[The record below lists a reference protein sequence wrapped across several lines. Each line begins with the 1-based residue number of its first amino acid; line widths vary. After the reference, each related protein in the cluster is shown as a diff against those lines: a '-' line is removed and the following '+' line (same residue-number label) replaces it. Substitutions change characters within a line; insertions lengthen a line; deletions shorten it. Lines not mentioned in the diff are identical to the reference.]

1 MYVNSQYSCVRQ
13 PERRKSLSV
22 WHWSRWSWKLSNFFT
37 FVWLLS
43 FQLSCCTWSF
53 RWLFWS
59 WTRLSCVKFVV
70 ECPAMPRSISDFS
83 ITSQPRHYHH
93 HHHHHHQST
102 SSNSTVPTIMLITTS
117 LIYVLFNGTWSIS
130 YGAWVLNL
138 ASFEYYLIVYGLSF
152 FLYAYNFY
160 VYLITGKQFRAE
172 LLKLLCCCCRSFFSS
187 SSSAAAA
194 VPNADLRVA
203 RHGQADTAVW
213 NSVRWSEADVYQ
225 RTESKFR
232 KLLELHFV
240 SQTSD
245 HKSCS
250 WTSGH
255 RVCRLENRRVAEY
268 FYLTSYQQSN
278 GEFPLFF
285 AALQGD
291 LVTRKLSV
299 RPSVRLPNARIVTK
313 WK

>member
-1 MYVNSQYSCVRQ
+1 MYVNSQYSCLRQ

-22 WHWSRWSWKLSNFFT
+22 WHWSRWSRKLSKMFVGLSIT
-37 FVWLLS
+37 FVLS
-43 FQLSCCTWSF
+43 IAFQLSCFSWSF

-70 ECPAMPRSISDFS
+70 ERPATPRSISDFS
-83 ITSQPRHYHH
+83 INSQPRHYHHH

-130 YGAWVLNL
+130 YGAWVLNI
-138 ASFEYYLIVYGLSF
+138 ASDEYFLIVHGLSF
-152 FLYAYNFY
+152 FLFAYNFY

-172 LLKLLCCCCRSFFSS
+172 LLKLLCCCCRSFSSSS
-187 SSSAAAA
+187 SSSAAAI
-194 VPNADLRVA
+194 PNADLRVA

-213 NSVRWSEADVYQ
+213 NIVRWSQADVFQ
-225 RTESKFR
+225 RTESTFR

-245 HKSCS
+245 HIMFLNFRSPSLSIGEQK
-250 WTSGH
+250 TD
-255 RVCRLENRRVAEY
+255 RVFLSYTLPTEQWRIPAIFLPRCIKCRTV
-268 FYLTSYQQSN
+268 
-278 GEFPLFF
+278 
-285 AALQGD
+285 
-291 LVTRKLSV
+291 
-299 RPSVRLPNARIVTK
+299 
-313 WK
+313 